1 MWSITAPR
9 LSALS
14 QSRKIK
20 DKVVEK
26 NDKFNIKLLVADSRN
41 SPQEFIATGRLF
53 LMWRC
58 GVCDGETPSLEIF
71 VRC

>member
-26 NDKFNIKLLVADSRN
+26 NDKFNVKLLIADSRN
-41 SPQEFIATGRLF
+41 SPQEFYSRWFI
-53 LMWRC
+53 
-58 GVCDGETPSLEIF
+58 
-71 VRC
+71 